1 MPIEVMQWQTEKE
14 AHGSSWSARERTV
27 AARMENYLDRNDCL
41 KLDIEELEFLMG
53 PSIGLRMMAE
63 DNALRSD
70 SDSSPDLGDMWS
82 CGCPEQQ
89 RR

>member
-1 MPIEVMQWQTEKE
+1 MQWQTELE
-14 AHGSSWSARERTV
+14 AQGSSRSARERTV

-53 PSIGLRMMAE
+53 PLNGLRMMAE

-70 SDSSPDLGDMWS
+70 SDSSPDL
-82 CGCPEQQ
+82 
-89 RR
+89 